1 MQWFYQKVWQRI
13 LALSKYNTQELFTVV
28 FQPVFY
34 NMSLLP
40 ISEESLLQ
48 DPTMLAWDLWNSMIT
63 PTRQKKKPFST
74 EQRRPVKCPSQENPY
89 LFTYKNDGYQT
100 SLSKFQAQ
108 PQGQL
113 GAEVR
118 CRYRDP
124 SNPVPTSVHRLR
136 PADIKV
142 IGALGDSI
150 TAALGARARRI
161 EEILVQR
168 TEFRGVSWSAGG
180 DETVHNTVTLPNILR
195 EFSHNLRGFSTG
207 TGNER
212 SANAAFNQAKS
223 GDKAGNLLT
232 QAGSLLNLLRTDQR
246 INFRND
252 WKIITVFIGGNDL
265 CNFCTNK
272 GTYSAENYSEAIKN
286 ALDFLQREIPRV
298 FVNLVNVFQM
308 ASLGSMITSNCRNP
322 ALRALCPCLT
332 RNPPNREDLAAVM
345 NANRDYHMKTHELI
359 ESGRYNRWDN
369 FTVVLQPMFENTGIP
384 TTEEGLP
391 DVSLFAPDCFHFSQ
405 KGHDRAAR
413 YLWRNM
419 LEPVRH
425 KTRQSEF
432 RNAIAISCPTQTW
445 PFLSTHRDNT
455 KGSGTWLE
463 CTNRSPSSS
472 PPTSVHALRP
482 ADIQV
487 VAALGDSISA
497 GNGAGTEPDNISD
510 VMTQYRGL
518 AFSSG
523 GDEALENVTTLPNI
537 LRKFNANLK
546 GFALGIGTVNDSN
559 AALNQA
565 FPGAKSGDL
574 EMQVQA
580 LVERMRGD
588 SQLNFQENWKLI
600 TVMIGNNDL
609 CDYCS
614 DSNVHSAANFI
625 ANLRQALDMLFAQ
638 VPRTLV
644 NVVEFIDPIVMR
656 QMFQGNEDRCPSWQ
670 AGLLCNCVLTP
681 WDNSPELARLQAL
694 AQAYR
699 RNIRQL
705 VSSSRY
711 QTKDDFAV
719 VLQPFTHTIQLPVQ
733 ENGIPDAT
741 FFAPDCIHPSER
753 FHAQLSRALWVNMLE
768 PVGRKMETLNLAG
781 DIPLTCPTEN
791 DPFLRTSKNSN
802 VPGSPGGGGDRP
814 GSPGGPEE
822 PGGGPGGVPG
832 GGPGGP
838 SPENWGSDLDCQD
851 RSPSKS
857 VPTSV
862 HQLRPADI
870 KVVAALG
877 DALTTARGARPSA
890 EGENSTDWK
899 GLSWSIGG
907 EEVLEKSTTL
917 PNILK
922 KFNSK
927 ILGFSTADDTGLN
940 MAEEGA
946 RAQDMKTQAQEL
958 VKRIKQNA
966 KIDLKNDWKLVTIF
980 IGGNDLCH
988 YCEETKMPLSAKKYV
1003 DEIKKALDILH
1014 KELPNTFVNLVDI
1027 MELASLY
1034 QGPNGRC
1041 GILAA
1046 QSICNCLFDDSQS
1059 SPAVVLQQ
1067 LREVNW
1073 DFQRRISELSYLQQY
1088 TNYEDFIVVM
1098 QPFFE
1103 NTLIP
1108 LTENGSPDLTLFS
1121 DNCLY
1126 FSERGQAEMAIALWN
1141 NMLEPIGQ
1149 KTTTTNFTYSR
1160 KKLKCP
1166 SPEKPYLY
1174 TLQNSELFPAVRS
1187 KLRGPLYWAVI
1198 AAALATGILGVALA
1212 IIALSSL
1219 S

>member
-1 MQWFYQKVWQRI
+1 MADPKEQKPTDKRPQQVCMGVMTV
-13 LALSKYNTQELFTVV
+13 LADIIRHFSPSVLTPVCPSGKESVPPSDAKNLWLQAKELVRRMKENPTV
-28 FQPVFY
+28 
-34 NMSLLP
+34 LLP
-40 ISEESLLQ
+40 QKSHVEDNLDQLSQLLDHLHEKVPKAFVNLVDLSEVARVTHWHQ
-48 DPTMLAWDLWNSMIT
+48 
-63 PTRQKKKPFST
+63 
-74 EQRRPVKCPSQENPY
+74 
-89 LFTYKNDGYQT
+89 G
-100 SLSKFQAQ
+100 AQ
-108 PQGQL
+108 L
-113 GAEVR
+113 
-118 CRYRDP
+118 
-124 SNPVPTSVHRLR
+124 
-136 PADIKV
+136 
-142 IGALGDSI
+142 
-150 TAALGARARRI
+150 
-161 EEILVQR
+161 
-168 TEFRGVSWSAGG
+168 SAGG

-232 QAGSLLNLLRTDQR
+232 QAGSLLNLLRTDQ
-246 INFRND
+246 
-252 WKIITVFIGGNDL
+252 
-265 CNFCTNK
+265 

-286 ALDFLQREIPRV
+286 ALDFLQRE
-298 FVNLVNVFQM
+298 
-308 ASLGSMITSNCRNP
+308 
-322 ALRALCPCLT
+322 
-332 RNPPNREDLAAVM
+332 
-345 NANRDYHMKTHELI
+345 MKTHELI

-432 RNAIAISCPTQTW
+432 RNAIAISCPTQ
-445 PFLSTHRDNT
+445 
-455 KGSGTWLE
+455 
-463 CTNRSPSSS
+463 
-472 PPTSVHALRP
+472 
-482 ADIQV
+482 
-487 VAALGDSISA
+487 A

-580 LVERMRGD
+580 LVERMRG
-588 SQLNFQENWKLI
+588 
-600 TVMIGNNDL
+600 
-609 CDYCS
+609 

-791 DPFLRTSKNSN
+791 
-802 VPGSPGGGGDRP
+802 
-814 GSPGGPEE
+814 
-822 PGGGPGGVPG
+822 
-832 GGPGGP
+832 
-838 SPENWGSDLDCQD
+838 WGSDLDCQD

-862 HQLRPADI
+862 FLLP
-870 KVVAALG
+870 
-877 DALTTARGARPSA
+877 LTHPFCLFPFK
-890 EGENSTDWK
+890 D
-899 GLSWSIGG
+899 
-907 EEVLEKSTTL
+907 
-917 PNILK
+917 ILK

-988 YCEETKMPLSAKKYV
+988 YCEETVGPFIARVFPTNFLGT
-1003 DEIKKALDILH
+1003 
-1014 KELPNTFVNLVDI
+1014 KEAHLLCPQLPNTFVNLVDI